1 MKLDSYLSLHSKLT
15 SKWSKNFSRWYDTI
29 ESGSGTRKGYTW
41 SHWYRKGF
49 LERTLIELVLS
60 LAINKWDLKKSKCFC
75 TTKDIIIL
83 MKGQSTKL
91 KMSTMYT
98 SDNWSLSRIYKELTS
113 GIIKKENKTEMGHE
127 SKQRVLK
134 RQMQIAVKP
143 FKIFNII
150 NYQGNTN

>member
-1 MKLDSYLSLHSKLT
+1 MWPVKLGSDMSKNEIRFLTLT
-15 SKWSKNFSRWYDTI
+15 SLKTHLQMVQELQQVI
-29 ESGSGTRKGYTW
+29 PESGSGTRKGYTW

-60 LAINKWDLKKSKCFC
+60 VAINKWDLKKSKCFC

-98 SDNWSLSRIYKELTS
+98 SDYWSLSRIYKELTS
-113 GIIKKENKTEMGHE
+113 EIIKKENKTKNG
-127 SKQRVLK
+127 
-134 RQMQIAVKP
+134 A
-143 FKIFNII
+143 
-150 NYQGNTN
+150 